1 MEGLRFITKH
11 AVAAAVVIGGLTA
24 FAAVLYFILLL
35 VAIVTNQPLGGPLAL
50 PFLVLLGLLAGTVGV
65 LFVLF
70 PVAVLSDICARALQW
85 PRLAQIP
92 LSVLLLLVYA
102 MTATGMT
109 VALAESPVWVAAR
122 AAFIGAVVLLIPLGT
137 YWWAMQSVD
146 WIWSSVK
153 HLIARV
159 AR

>member
-65 LFVLF
+65 C
-70 PVAVLSDICARALQW
+70 SCYS
-85 PRLAQIP
+85 P
-92 LSVLLLLVYA
+92 L
-102 MTATGMT
+102 
-109 VALAESPVWVAAR
+109 R
-122 AAFIGAVVLLIPLGT
+122 C
-137 YWWAMQSVD
+137 
-146 WIWSSVK
+146 
-153 HLIARV
+153 
-159 AR
+159 